1 MLGFDVKILRQ
12 VVRIRKMDQAD
23 RQEQEA
29 LLDVYL
35 HAIEGGDLVRPTSEV
50 ASDDAA

>member
-1 MLGFDVKILRQ
+1 
-12 VVRIRKMDQAD
+12 MDQAD

-35 HAIEGGDLVRPTSEV
+35 HAIEGGDQVRTTAE
-50 ASDDAA
+50 AIAIND

>member
-1 MLGFDVKILRQ
+1 MRKVIA
-12 VVRIRKMDQAD
+12 IRKMDQAD

-35 HAIEGGDLVRPTSEV
+35 HAIEGGAQIRATADVLADPEEETGEE
-50 ASDDAA
+50 